1 MSNYAN
7 LSLCSCVYVFIS
19 STDIIITKRVSA
31 VLLNDWYE
39 NLHDVIIEYSKVSV
53 NDCAVIEAKAEAETT
68 AVKPTSTPTKPLM
81 TKLAFFKLRDGFLQ
95 IQKLKIENKIDT
107 LSKEIHEFKSELKTL
122 LSDKINL
129 SSSVKESFIV
139 DVVKNV
145 SKLLIKVSIYPIKDE
160 CYGAVEGYLVLNHA
174 SFFSNFTED
183 DWITY
188 YNENIHKQLTKQ
200 VRSIRG
206 TLFSKSREAIFSI
219 FGSRLPP
226 INTNAGPSEVAKWK
240 RKPEVK
246 DCFEGLFKKMN
257 PKDKNSSIV
266 LVSVIDRALQNDH
279 SNAELAYVLAIC
291 STILNPNH
299 DEIRCKKNI
308 MKQKVK
314 KFLKKINSQTGIRY
328 SDFEDNS
335 YEEEESG
342 NETEDED
349 DDV

>member
-1 MSNYAN
+1 MESGNK
-7 LSLCSCVYVFIS
+7 LRES
-19 STDIIITKRVSA
+19 SRKKIEELLIEGNHKRSDRSRSRSRNNNSKTNINTSETINDEVNVLQTKRWLPVNSK
-31 VLLNDWYE
+31 
-39 NLHDVIIEYSKVSV
+39 IE
-53 NDCAVIEAKAEAETT
+53 DRLT
-68 AVKPTSTPTKPLM
+68 
-81 TKLAFFKLRDGFLQ
+81 
-95 IQKLKIENKIDT
+95 KIENKIDT
-107 LSKEIHEFKSELKTL
+107 LSKEIHDFKSELKNL

-139 DVVKNV
+139 VGISLKYLI
-145 SKLLIKVSIYPIKDE
+145 LLFIYVLIILI
-160 CYGAVEGYLVLNHA
+160 EGYLVLNHA

-200 VRSIRG
+200 VRSVRG
-206 TLFSKSREAIFSI
+206 TLSSKSREAIFSI

-226 INTNAGPSEVAKWK
+226 INTNAGPSEVAKWE

-246 DCFEGLFKKMN
+246 D
-257 PKDKNSSIV
+257 S
-266 LVSVIDRALQNDH
+266 SVIDRALQNDH

>member
-1 MSNYAN
+1 MVDR
-7 LSLCSCVYVFIS
+7 L
-19 STDIIITKRVSA
+19 T
-31 VLLNDWYE
+31 
-39 NLHDVIIEYSKVSV
+39 
-53 NDCAVIEAKAEAETT
+53 
-68 AVKPTSTPTKPLM
+68 
-81 TKLAFFKLRDGFLQ
+81 
-95 IQKLKIENKIDT
+95 KIENKIDT
-107 LSKEIHEFKSELKTL
+107 LSKEIHEFKSELKNL

-139 DVVKNV
+139 VGISLKYLI
-145 SKLLIKVSIYPIKDE
+145 LLFIYVLIILI
-160 CYGAVEGYLVLNHA
+160 EGYLVLNHA

-188 YNENIHKQLTKQ
+188 YNENIHKQ
-200 VRSIRG
+200 
-206 TLFSKSREAIFSI
+206 
-219 FGSRLPP
+219 
-226 INTNAGPSEVAKWK
+226 
-240 RKPEVK
+240 
-246 DCFEGLFKKMN
+246 
-257 PKDKNSSIV
+257 DKNSSIV
-266 LVSVIDRALQNDH
+266 LASVIDRAFQNDH

-291 STILNPNH
+291 STILNLNH

-335 YEEEESG
+335 YEEKESG

>member
-1 MSNYAN
+1 MESGNK
-7 LSLCSCVYVFIS
+7 LRES
-19 STDIIITKRVSA
+19 SQ
-31 VLLNDWYE
+31 
-39 NLHDVIIEYSKVSV
+39 
-53 NDCAVIEAKAEAETT
+53 AKAEAETT
-68 AVKPTSTPTKPLM
+68 AVKPTSTPAKPSM
-81 TKLAFFKLRDGFLQ
+81 TKLTFFKLRNGFLQ

-107 LSKEIHEFKSELKTL
+107 LSKEIYEFKSELKNL

-129 SSSVKESFIV
+129 SSSVKESFIAN
-139 DVVKNV
+139 VVKNV
-145 SKLLIKVSIYPIKDE
+145 LKLLIKVSIYPTKDE
-160 CYGAVEGYLVLNHA
+160 CYGAVKGYLILNYA

-183 DWITY
+183 DWIAY
-188 YNENIHKQLTKQ
+188 YNENIHKQ
-200 VRSIRG
+200 
-206 TLFSKSREAIFSI
+206 AIFSI
-219 FGSRLPP
+219 FGFRLPP

-266 LVSVIDRALQNDH
+266 LASVIDRALQNDH

-291 STILNPNH
+291 STILNPNYA
-299 DEIRCKKNI
+299 EIMCKKNI

>member
-1 MSNYAN
+1 MESGNK
-7 LSLCSCVYVFIS
+7 LRES
-19 STDIIITKRVSA
+19 SRKKIEELLIEGNHKRSDRSQSRSRNNSSKTNINTSETINNEVNILQTKRWLPVN
-31 VLLNDWYE
+31 VK
-39 NLHDVIIEYSKVSV
+39 IE
-53 NDCAVIEAKAEAETT
+53 DRLT
-68 AVKPTSTPTKPLM
+68 
-81 TKLAFFKLRDGFLQ
+81 
-95 IQKLKIENKIDT
+95 KIENKIDT
-107 LSKEIHEFKSELKTL
+107 LRCCE
-122 LSDKINL
+122 
-129 SSSVKESFIV
+129 
-139 DVVKNV
+139 NV
-145 SKLLIKVSIYPIKDE
+145 SKLLIKVLIYPIKDE

-183 DWITY
+183 DWIVY

-200 VRSIRG
+200 VQSVRG
-206 TLFSKSREAIFSI
+206 TLSSKSREAIFSI
-219 FGSRLPP
+219 FGSRIPP
-226 INTNAGPSEVAKWK
+226 INTNAGPSEIAKWK
-240 RKPEVK
+240 RKPKVR

-266 LVSVIDRALQNDH
+266 LASVIDRALQNGH

-299 DEIRCKKNI
+299 DEIMCKKNI

-314 KFLKKINSQTGIRY
+314 KFLKKINSQTGIKY

-349 DDV
+349 VNV